1 MMQCTLTMEA
11 ADPEVLKSWSSKRTD
26 RSYLMDNRI
35 IGYTVQFRFIE
46 GIMPSD
52 LVNMATDLFAHI
64 YKELPDDIQDDIRNG
79 NLESL
84 LRHLG
89 VYK

>member
-1 MMQCTLTMEA
+1 MEA

-26 RSYLMDNRI
+26 RSYLMDDRI
-35 IGYTVQFRFIE
+35 IGYTLQFRFLE

-52 LVNMATDLFAHI
+52 LVNLAIDLMAHI
-64 YKELPDDIQDDIRNG
+64 YKELPDDIKEDIRG
-79 NLESL
+79 GDLASL
-84 LRHLG
+84 MRYLG